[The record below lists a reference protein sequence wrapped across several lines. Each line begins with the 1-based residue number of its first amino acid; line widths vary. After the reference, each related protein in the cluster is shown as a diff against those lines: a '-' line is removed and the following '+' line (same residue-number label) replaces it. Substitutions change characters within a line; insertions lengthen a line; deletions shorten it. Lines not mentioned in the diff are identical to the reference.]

1 MKTCTRSELRQVAQ
15 AAEGRSEAAGGE
27 DPFATTAWWLTFI
40 DHVCQD
46 RWNYTAPA
54 AGGGLSL
61 LPFFEVKSGSRV
73 WHALT
78 NFYTGRLSLPVPE
91 GAPAGGEAQR
101 AMMEAVL
108 AAMGGL
114 RPAPTQVELSPLSA
128 ADAAL
133 VQQAWRALGWLTRV
147 QPAFGNWYLP
157 CAGLSFEQ
165 FMKDRPARL
174 QNTWHRKRRPFEAG
188 LGNRL
193 QIVREVQQVDAAMGA
208 FETVYARSWKP
219 AEASPAFIRAWAMQC
234 ARLGWLRLGLA
245 WFDGRPV
252 AAQFW
257 FTAYGK
263 AHVFKLAYDGEYGR
277 LSAGTVLSAHMFH
290 ESLEIDRVREID
302 YLSGDDDYK
311 RDWMTH
317 RRQRFS
323 VTACNPR
330 TPAGLLCGLR
340 HRLAVYRDRWVGQGL
355 PPAPDG
361 NNALEP
367 STRQH
372 GVEEVARHA

>member
-1 MKTCTRSELRQVAQ
+1 MKTCTRSDLLQLAQ
-15 AAEGRSEAAGGE
+15 SAEGRAEAAGGG
-27 DPFATTAWWLTFI
+27 DPFAAKVWWLAFI
-40 DHVCQD
+40 DHVCHD
-46 RWNYTAPA
+46 DWRYTAPA
-54 AGGGLSL
+54 VGSAGTF
-61 LPFFEVKSGSRV
+61 LPFFAAEPGSRV

-101 AMMEAVL
+101 AMVEAVF

-114 RPAPTQVELSPLSA
+114 RPVPTQVELSPLSA
-128 ADAAL
+128 GDAAL
-133 VQQAWRALGWLTRV
+133 VQQAWRTLGWLTRL

-165 FMKDRPARL
+165 FMRDRPARL

-188 LGNRL
+188 LGHRL
-193 QIVREVQQVDAAMGA
+193 QIVREVQEVDAAMGA
-208 FETVYARSWKP
+208 FEAVYARSWKP

-263 AHVFKLAYDGEYGR
+263 AHVFKLAYDTEYAR
-277 LSAGTVLSAHMFH
+277 LSAGTVLSAYMFH
-290 ESLEIDRVREID
+290 ESLEVDRVREVD
-302 YLSGDDDYK
+302 YLSGDDGYK

-330 TPAGLLCGLR
+330 TIAGLLRGLR
-340 HRLAVYRDRWVGQGL
+340 HRVADYRNRWCGPGL
-355 PPAPDG
+355 PPASDG
-361 NNALEP
+361 EDALDARP
-367 STRQH
+367 RQQ
-372 GVEEVARHA
+372 GVDQGARHA

>member
-15 AAEGRSEAAGGE
+15 SAEGRAEAAVSQ
-27 DPFATTAWWLTFI
+27 DPFAATVWWLAFI

-46 RWNYTAPA
+46 DWRYTAPTVRG
-54 AGGGLSL
+54 AGSL
-61 LPFFEVKSGSRV
+61 LPFFEAESGSRI
-73 WHALT
+73 WRALT
-78 NFYTGRLSLPVPE
+78 NFYTGRLSLPVPD

-101 AMMEAVL
+101 AMIKVVF

-114 RPAPTQVELSPLSA
+114 RPAPTQVDLSPLSA

-133 VQQAWRALGWLTRV
+133 VQQAWLALGWLTRV

-157 CAGLSFEQ
+157 CAGLTFEQ

-174 QNTWHRKRRPFEAG
+174 QNTWHRKRRPFESG
-188 LGNRL
+188 PGHRL
-193 QIVREVQQVDAAMGA
+193 QIVREVQQVDEAMSA

-245 WFDGRPV
+245 WFEGRPV

-263 AHVFKLAYDGEYGR
+263 AHVFKLAYDSEYAR

-290 ESLEIDRVREID
+290 ESLEVDRVREID

-330 TPAGLLCGLR
+330 TPAGLLRGLR
-340 HRLAVYRDRWVGQGL
+340 HRLADYRDRWGGQGL
-355 PPAPDG
+355 PSAPDG
-361 NNALEP
+361 DDALEA
-367 STRQH
+367 SIRRH
-372 GVEEVARHA
+372 VIDVGARHA